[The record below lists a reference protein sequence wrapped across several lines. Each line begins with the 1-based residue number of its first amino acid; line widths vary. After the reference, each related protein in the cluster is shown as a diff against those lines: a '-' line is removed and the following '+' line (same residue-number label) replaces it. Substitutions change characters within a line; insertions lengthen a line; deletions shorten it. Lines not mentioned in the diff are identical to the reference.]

1 MTNDKLKQVFI
12 DYNKDIVHRVEI
24 NCDLLKENSF
34 PDLTPVGGHKHLL
47 YMCRMGINFIEEGK
61 IDKAMRWLG
70 FIQGV
75 LCQSGIYTI
84 EELKSHNKDD

>member
-1 MTNDKLKQVFI
+1 
-12 DYNKDIVHRVEI
+12 
-24 NCDLLKENSF
+24 
-34 PDLTPVGGHKHLL
+34 
-47 YMCRMGINFIEEGK
+47 MGINFIEEGK